1 MRKQRVKA
9 KAPSQADIEI
19 IKRMIKTDSIPM
31 ICKAIDNTPWQV
43 NRVVHQLIYFKDLE
57 HPAED
62 PGPIEYYRTED
73 EIMEA
78 LTLEYDYRDLRGEE
92 LEIFKNIL

>member
-57 HPAED
+57 QSQED
-62 PGPIEYYRTED
+62 PGPIEYYRTEA

-92 LEIFKNIL
+92 LEIFKNML